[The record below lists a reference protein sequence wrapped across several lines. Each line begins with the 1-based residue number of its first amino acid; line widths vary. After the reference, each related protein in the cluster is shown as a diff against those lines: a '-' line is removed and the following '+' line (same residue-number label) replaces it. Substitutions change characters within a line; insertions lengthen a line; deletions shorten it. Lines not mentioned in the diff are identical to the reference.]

1 MTRAFL
7 AAIALMFTAFG
18 LWSLF
23 RPEAMTSSL
32 GVAVSGPNG
41 TFEMRGIYGGVSL
54 GGALLSIAGALR
66 ADMARPALWFIAAYM
81 GGYCLARAVSVALGD
96 LPTQSTWAFVGFE
109 AVSFILAVLALRAL
123 PAK

>member
-1 MTRAFL
+1 MIRLFL

-23 RPEAMTSSL
+23 QPEAMTSSL

-41 TFEMRGIYGGVSL
+41 TFEMRGVYGGVSL
-54 GGALLSIAGALR
+54 GGAFLCLGGALR
-66 ADMARPALWFIAAYM
+66 ADMARSALWFVAAYM
-81 GGYCLARAVSVALGD
+81 GGSCLARAASVALGD

-109 AVSFILAVLALRAL
+109 AASFVLAILALRAQT
-123 PAK
+123 AR